1 MKKKIAVIAA
11 HLGCGATMAKHIQAG
26 DEVSVLIMAEGIK
39 YPKIYGSILI
49 ALRAMGIN
57 PDEIE

>member
-26 DEVSVLIMAEGIK
+26 EQSVYSPNEVTDLCGV
-39 YPKIYGSILI
+39 
-49 ALRAMGIN
+49 N
-57 PDEIE
+57 PLY